1 MKKMIVKK
9 IMMFAAL
16 LFIASPAWA
25 MEAGEH
31 KQEASKVHLHG
42 YGELHYNGQNAAP
55 DKLDMHR
62 MVWGLSYQMSD
73 NVSLHTEVDFEHAA
87 QEMELE
93 FSYLDFNFSPTL
105 NLRAGLMLMP
115 VGPLNETHEP
125 PLFYSVERPR
135 THNVVIPTTWQEGG
149 LGLFGGTEAGLK
161 YKFYFISGLNAEG
174 FSANKGIRG
183 GRSKVSGNSAT
194 DGIDKMPL
202 TGGDFGLVT
211 RVEYAGIPGFNAG
224 FSGYQAG
231 AGQGNPANAGVDV
244 TILEGDLRYRI
255 KGLEVTAV
263 YAQVDIGNAGNIKAK
278 KVKNVADLTTGEVKE
293 KTSMENVTGV
303 GEKITGW
310 YGEVA
315 YDIHPLFFGMLQ
327 KRTMLFV
334 RMEEVN
340 TQAAVPT
347 GVTADPKNELTVN
360 TYGLAFY
367 PIADVAFKVDWET
380 VENGTGSDTEWVNAA
395 VAYMF

>member
-16 LFIASPAWA
+16 LFIVSPAWA
-25 MEAGEH
+25 VETEEH

-93 FSYLDFNFSPTL
+93 FSYLDFNFSPSL

-202 TGGDFGLVT
+202 TGGDFAIVSRL
-211 RVEYAGIPGFNAG
+211 EYACIPGFNAG
-224 FSGYQAG
+224 FASYRGG
-231 AGQGNPANAGVDV
+231 AGQGNPAKSDVDV
-244 TILEGDLRYRI
+244 AILEGDLRYRI
-255 KGLEVTAV
+255 KGLDITAV
-263 YAQVDIGNAGNIKAK
+263 YAQIDIGNAGKLSAK
-278 KVKNVADLTTGEVKE
+278 KVGEQ
-293 KTSMENVTGV
+293 
-303 GEKITGW
+303 ITGW

-315 YDIHPLFFGMLQ
+315 YDINMLN
-327 KRTMLFV
+327 KRTMLFA
-334 RMEEVN
+334 RIEGIN